1 MTTPDP
7 TRLELAITELKGAMD
22 AGMARIEGRLDLL
35 VQRAEHSDQRAADQ
49 AAEIRRVE
57 GKVDRIDDRVDKVA
71 AAAATRDEVRAEMN
85 ERSRRT
91 IQIVAIICALL
102 GSATGAG
109 TAILIAILTNGG
121 G

>member
-1 MTTPDP
+1 MTMPDP
-7 TRLELAITELKGAMD
+7 TRLELAITELKGSMD

-35 VQRAEHSDQRAADQ
+35 VQRAEHTDQRAADH
-49 AAEIRRVE
+49 AALIQRL
-57 GKVDRIDDRVDKVA
+57 DDRVDKVEA
-71 AAAATRDEVRAEMN
+71 TAATREEVRAEMN

-109 TAILIAILTNGG
+109 TAILIAVITKGG
-121 G
+121 

>member
-1 MTTPDP
+1 MTMPDP
-7 TRLELAITELKGAMD
+7 SRLELAITELKGSMD

-35 VQRAEHSDQRAADQ
+35 VQRAEHSDQRAAEQ
-49 AAEIRRVE
+49 AAWIQRVDD
-57 GKVDRIDDRVDKVA
+57 KVVKVDDRVDKVEA
-71 AAAATRDEVRAEMN
+71 TAATREEVRAEMN

-109 TAILIAILTNGG
+109 TAILIAVVTKGG
-121 G
+121 

>member
-7 TRLELAITELKGAMD
+7 TRLELAITELKGSMD

-35 VQRAEHSDQRAADQ
+35 VQRAEHSDQRARDQ
-49 AAEIRRVE
+49 AAEIRRVDD
-57 GKVDRIDDRVDKVA
+57 KVDKVDDRVDKVEA
-71 AAAATRDEVRAEMN
+71 AAVTRAELD
-85 ERSRRT
+85 ERSKRT

-109 TAILIAILTNGG
+109 TAILIAVMSNGG
-121 G
+121 